1 MTSVETLDISSH
13 LAAYTSWAIG
23 IKWST
28 NKPFSG
34 GCNVFSCTFCLSFFF
49 SLAWRLRSLKL
60 VTGGFLSDLLSF
72 LGSSLQVDMC
82 IYTSE
87 LHNMNLHNSLK
98 ETTNSLNMSWQHH
111 CSWEEG
117 YLHWKIFT
125 DKFMYSIQKLNFFC
139 IYLFS
144 VLICSNIQILYVKKK
159 KTHRHYDLMFC
170 VLAFQ
175 QNKRFSNPKYTT
187 EDIHRT

>member
-1 MTSVETLDISSH
+1 MH
-13 LAAYTSWAIG
+13 LL
-23 IKWST
+23 
-28 NKPFSG
+28 P
-34 GCNVFSCTFCLSFFF
+34 
-49 SLAWRLRSLKL
+49 
-60 VTGGFLSDLLSF
+60 LLS
-72 LGSSLQVDMC
+72 LQSGLTLKFIKTCHRWFPLILVDLSWQLITSRHRRVPKTEMC
-82 IYTSE
+82 IYSSE
-87 LHNMNLHNSLK
+87 LRNMNLHNSLK

-117 YLHWKIFT
+117 YLHWK
-125 DKFMYSIQKLNFFC
+125 KFFC
-139 IYLFS
+139 IYFFS